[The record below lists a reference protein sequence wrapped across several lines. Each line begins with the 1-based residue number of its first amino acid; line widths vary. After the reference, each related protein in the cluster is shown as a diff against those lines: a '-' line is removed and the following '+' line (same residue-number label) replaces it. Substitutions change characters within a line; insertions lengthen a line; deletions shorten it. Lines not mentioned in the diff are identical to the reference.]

1 MSVRGSVSAK
11 MEQHTDTRRRSFPR
25 SAAVGWSLRVRV
37 LACTCLAAVL
47 CTHRAQAAA
56 GQWQAGGRLGAAWL
70 DGARLGPSVEGHLR
84 HGLGD
89 SLDFELQVLTSLH
102 PFQPDSKSAQP
113 AGSTTS
119 ETAWAFGVAPGVT
132 YRWDVLRA
140 VPFAGAGLGIYEW
153 GGVEKELNR
162 AQFGVLG
169 RLGLDY
175 LLSRDVVMSVQASA
189 HLVMAESSVRL
200 PWIQLGVGAAH
211 AWGW

>member
-1 MSVRGSVSAK
+1 MSVTESESAM
-11 MEQHTDTRRRSFPR
+11 MEQPTHTKRRCCQR
-25 SAAVGWSLRVRV
+25 SAALDWFPRVRV
-37 LACTCLAAVL
+37 LACTCLAVVAS
-47 CTHRAQAAA
+47 TGRAHAAA

-70 DGARLGPSVEGHLR
+70 DGARLGPSVEGYLR

-102 PFQPDSKSAQP
+102 PFQPDSKSAP
-113 AGSTTS
+113 APGSTTS
-119 ETAWAFGVAPGVT
+119 DPAWALGLSPGVL

-140 VPFAGAGLGIYEW
+140 VPFAGLGLGIYEW
-153 GGVEKELNR
+153 GGVESELNS
-162 AQFGVLG
+162 AQFGVSG

-189 HLVMAESSVRL
+189 HLLMAESSVRL
-200 PWIQLGVGAAH
+200 PWFQLGVGAAH